1 MIANVINTIEME
13 LTQTFDELFKWFNAG
28 DELMHYSP
36 NSKGWSVRKILEH
49 VSLTNH
55 YLLILIRKGTI
66 KAIQKSKQA
75 NYTTMLGDY
84 DLDWERM
91 KVIGRHKSFQ
101 ISPLPEGTGQARRPG
116 HMEPRGKRPMAEI
129 KYHLQLQLKECLELL
144 HQIEGGEGVLYK
156 TMMSVNNMGK
166 IDVYHYIYFLVQHA
180 KRHITQMERV
190 EIEFNLG
197 I

>member
-1 MIANVINTIEME
+1 MIANVINTIETE
-13 LTQTFDELFKWFNAG
+13 LTQTFDELFKWFNTG
-28 DELMHYSP
+28 SELMHYSP
-36 NSKGWSVRKILEH
+36 NNKGWSVRKILEH

-55 YLLILIRKGTI
+55 YLLVLIRKGTV

-75 NYTTMLGDY
+75 DYATMLGGY

-91 KVIGRHKSFQ
+91 KVIGRHKSF
-101 ISPLPEGTGQARRPG
+101 EWNRPG
-116 HMEPRGKRPMAEI
+116 HMEPRGKRPVAEI
-129 KYHLQLQLKECLELL
+129 KYHLQLQLKECLDLL
-144 HQIEGGEGVLYK
+144 HQIERGEGVLYK

-180 KRHITQMERV
+180 KRHLTQMERV